1 MKTSRVLI
9 IIAFITFLASESFSQ
24 IGLKLGVHSFDISSP
39 KDIIV
44 NDNTTISYDK
54 ANLGFQGG
62 IYGRINL
69 GGMFLEPGLMF
80 NSTEVSYTLDGENG
94 GLISNVRNESFT
106 NLDIPVLI
114 GFNLLF
120 LDLFAGPVAHIHLDS
135 TSDLFDLSEYGQ
147 NFNSAEYGFRAG
159 MGIEVGNVNVSLEYE
174 GNFSNFGDHITIAG
188 QEFDFGEKPSR
199 LLINL
204 GLNIF

>member
-1 MKTSRVLI
+1 MKTARVLI
-9 IIAFITFLASESFSQ
+9 TIAFMAFLVSQSYSQ
-24 IGLKLGVHSFDISSP
+24 IGIKLGVHSFDISSP
-39 KDIIV
+39 RDIIV

-69 GGMFLEPGLMF
+69 GGMFIEPGLMF

-94 GLISNVRNESFT
+94 SLVNNVKNESFT
-106 NLDIPVLI
+106 NLDIPLLV
-114 GFNLLF
+114 GCKLLF
-120 LDLFAGPVAHIHLDS
+120 MDLFVGPVAHIHIDS
-135 TSDLFDLSEYGQ
+135 TSDLFDISEYDQ
-147 NFNSAEYGFRAG
+147 KFNNAEYGFRAG
-159 MGIEVGNVNVSLEYE
+159 LGVEVGNVNLSLEYE

-188 QEFDFGEKPSR
+188 QEFDFGDKPSR
-199 LLINL
+199 LLLNL